1 MRSGRAGHAGSSAA
15 SSGCRPAAAG
25 WSGWRWRAWGQPAW
39 SRPASDRPGRGES
52 AFSRGPA
59 VAHPLPEARH
69 PFHGGETGETAE
81 AGQLGLLVID
91 HLAQLVDPGLEGVDL
106 SLAVLEHDLR
116 VLGPRR
122 WRAPRAAHR
131 PRPPNHLP

>member
-1 MRSGRAGHAGSSAA
+1 M
-15 SSGCRPAAAG
+15 
-25 WSGWRWRAWGQPAW
+25 
-39 SRPASDRPGRGES
+39 
-52 AFSRGPA
+52 
-59 VAHPLPEARH
+59 
-69 PFHGGETGETAE
+69 FHGGETGETAE

-122 WRAPRAAHR
+122 WRAPRPLSPTLAMVDSSA
-131 PRPPNHLP
+131 P